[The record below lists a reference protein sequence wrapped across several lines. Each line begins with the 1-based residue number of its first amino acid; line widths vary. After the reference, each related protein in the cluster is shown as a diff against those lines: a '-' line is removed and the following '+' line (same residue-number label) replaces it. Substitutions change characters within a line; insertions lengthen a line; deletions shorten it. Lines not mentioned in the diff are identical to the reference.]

1 MADTDEELRAFAT
14 GVTHEGRSVPP
25 AGWALETT
33 PGLGPEGAR
42 MPFVQAPG
50 GALLPLH
57 FVMHLQ
63 VPPPSTAKL
72 RLIYE
77 THPDGVQIMTIWA
90 NGMDAVQA
98 VDMLRRIAPIDV
110 WNKVAVS
117 DLGLRL
123 LMKQL
128 SSTPDGLAFLT
139 ERMNLPEESARA
151 LLQAFE
157 TEGDA
162 WPTFQPSPSSP
173 APVDSPQW
181 TEALTSWRERAESG
195 ELFTTARGITTRPNV
210 RRNRVTRE
218 HLALVAAVYRDAQE
232 AGAPPTLAVAERFQA
247 SHSTATRWVNLARKE
262 KLLGPAQKG
271 KAGEIDQND
280 AEG

>member
-1 MADTDEELRAFAT
+1 MAETGEELRAFAT

-25 AGWALETT
+25 AGWGLETT

-57 FVMHLQ
+57 FVMHLR
-63 VPPPSTAKL
+63 VPPPSTATL

-77 THPDGVQIMTIWA
+77 THPDGVQIMTVWA

-128 SSTPDGLAFLT
+128 STTADGVAFLT
-139 ERMNLPEESARA
+139 ERMNLNEDTARA
-151 LLQAFE
+151 FLQAFNA
-157 TEGDA
+157 EGDA
-162 WPTFQPSPSSP
+162 WPTFQPSSSTP

-181 TEALTSWRERAESG
+181 AAALTSWRERAESG
-195 ELFTTARGITTRPNV
+195 EFFTATRGVTTRPNV

-218 HLALVAAVYRDAQE
+218 HLAAVAGVYRDAQE
-232 AGAPPTLAVAERFQA
+232 AGAPPTLAVAEHFQV

-262 KLLGPAQKG
+262 KFLGAAQKG
-271 KAGEIDQND
+271 KAGEIDQGD
-280 AEG
+280 AEE